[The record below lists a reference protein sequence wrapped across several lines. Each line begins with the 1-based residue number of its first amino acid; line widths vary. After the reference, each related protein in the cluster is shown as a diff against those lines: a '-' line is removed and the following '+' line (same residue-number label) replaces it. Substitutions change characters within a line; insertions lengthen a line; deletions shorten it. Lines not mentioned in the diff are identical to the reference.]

1 MGRNRDSLGKGIEKH
16 PEAFN
21 DNFNLHL
28 FLERYASNDATDGN
42 PFLHSRT
49 FEAENHEWQCWLE
62 VPTQRQPLRLICC
75 PEDVLPGPRCRHERH
90 ILCGDCQIPLC
101 NSCVIKAWSS
111 HTNYRIPMALANDNF
126 AGYTTDLLAR
136 YKVRWLE
143 AAIVSPCWTSMIIY
157 YVEGDHGH
165 LFNEEMGAQ
174 KSRTV
179 VRGSCASYWMPWE
192 DILESLKKNCSDRN
206 LTDIPRPQ
214 ECVKYMLRVHLQ
226 VRGIDLN
233 KHLKQIMVRPYVLVA
248 LLNYLIEQNHEVFR
262 GKGSAEELR
271 ERMRKAVE
279 KEYPETEADKP
290 HAERKGAIP
299 TSVLELLA
307 ESQADDHVFKN
318 APR

>member
-1 MGRNRDSLGKGIEKH
+1 
-16 PEAFN
+16 
-21 DNFNLHL
+21 
-28 FLERYASNDATDGN
+28 
-42 PFLHSRT
+42 
-49 FEAENHEWQCWLE
+49 
-62 VPTQRQPLRLICC
+62 
-75 PEDVLPGPRCRHERH
+75 
-90 ILCGDCQIPLC
+90 
-101 NSCVIKAWSS
+101 
-111 HTNYRIPMALANDNF
+111 MALANDNF

-290 HAERKGAIP
+290 HEERKGAIP
-299 TSVLELLA
+299 TCVLELLA

>member
-49 FEAENHEWQCWLE
+49 FEAGNHEWQCWLE

-101 NSCVIKAWSS
+101 NSCVLKARSS
-111 HTNYRIPMALANDNF
+111 HTNHRIPMALANDNF

-143 AAIVSPCWTSMIIY
+143 AAIVNPCWTSMIIY

-174 KSRTV
+174 KCRTV

-192 DILESLKKNCSDRN
+192 DILESLKRNCSDRN
-206 LTDIPRPQ
+206 LTDIPLPQ

-262 GKGSAEELR
+262 GKASAEELR
-271 ERMRKAVE
+271 EQMRKKVE
-279 KEYPETEADKP
+279 KEYPETEANTP
-290 HAERKGAIP
+290 QAERTGAIP
-299 TSVLELLA
+299 TSVLELLE
-307 ESQADDHVFKN
+307 ESQAADPCFRN
-318 APR
+318 APL